1 MKNILLFLMLFLTVQ
16 TFTQSTVRGSVTDD
30 ETGELLPF
38 ANVVIYKNGELLTGA
53 QTDFDGNFE
62 MKNIPSGDYR
72 VEVSYA
78 GYETLIQQDINVLKQ
93 AGVGLDFG
101 LKSGVTLTEV
111 VVCGFYV
118 PLISHEICCGGGVS
132 HEECF
137 GVQEQEAEPAEK
149 EKKPEVQ
156 TVFEIKTFPNP
167 VSDLLTIAFSDESP
181 KSIFLTNSSG
191 ILMRKESIE
200 NRQYQ
205 INVSQFEQ
213 GTYFLKIEN
222 GKQSRTEKVIILH

>member
-16 TFTQSTVRGSVTDD
+16 TFAQPTVRGSVTDD

-93 AGVGLDFG
+93 GDADLDFG

-111 VVCGFYV
+111 VVCGYYV
-118 PLISHEICCGGGVS
+118 PLISHEICCGGILR
-132 HEECF
+132 EECSE
-137 GVQEQEAEPAEK
+137 VQEQEIEPAEE
-149 EKKPEVQ
+149 EKNLEPEML
-156 TVFEIKTFPNP
+156 FEMKTFPNP

-222 GKQSRTEKVIILH
+222 GKQSRTKKVIILH